1 MPDVDINQFSFAAV
15 DASRWPDLEK
25 LFDGRGGPKYC
36 WCMLWRKRSRE
47 DRIGRGAAKN
57 AVLKSRLKSYVDN
70 RVPIGIL
77 AYSGSEPVAW
87 CSVGPRESYRNLG
100 SPAIQDEKP
109 EDVWS
114 LVCFFV
120 QGHCRRS
127 GLTLRMIDEA
137 KTYASANNAKVLE
150 AYPVEEDSPS
160 YKFMGLVKSFERAGF
175 YACGRAGKRRVVMR
189 CDL

>member
-1 MPDVDINQFSFAAV
+1 MPNSDTAQFSFAAV

-36 WCMLWRKRSRE
+36 WCMLWRKRNRE

-57 AVLKSRLKSYVDN
+57 AVLKSKLKSYVEN
-70 RVPIGIL
+70 CVPIGIL

-87 CSVGPRESYRNLG
+87 CSVGPRDSYRSLG
-100 SPAIQDEKP
+100 SPVTQNENP
-109 EDVWS
+109 GDVWS

-120 QGHCRRS
+120 RRDCRRS
-127 GLTLRMIDEA
+127 GLSLRMIEEA
-137 KTYASANNAKVLE
+137 KRYASANNAKVLE
-150 AYPVEEDSPS
+150 AYPVEPDSPS
-160 YKFMGLVKSFERAGF
+160 YKFMGLTGSFERAGF

-189 CDL
+189 YDL